1 MRLTTYLLSRLLL
14 SGTIILILTISWL
27 MFTNHERAQQ
37 DVRRIG
43 DTVLRI
49 LEIQSVGPLQGIGL
63 EPRFPDWY
71 PVTQVKLPPG
81 ACVKFLMT
89 DGKVRHSSCRGKGQ
103 SEAQIPAWFAWL
115 YRHAFT
121 VAEVARRDLNVREQ
135 KYVIEVIPDAEIE
148 IADVW
153 GRTKLTFSVAL
164 LVISVLG
171 ATAAILIRRAFNP
184 IQQIVDSLERI
195 GRGDFAMRLD
205 GFRFKELNQIA
216 QGCNSLATELGEKKR
231 QRDALFER
239 LQTAQDDE
247 RRAIALE
254 LHDEFGQYLTAINAN
269 AVALQSTVD
278 IATVQA
284 DAKRIQ
290 GSVERL
296 MALVQS
302 LLSRL
307 KPNPA
312 MNHSLVEMV
321 RNLIAEASHLQTDEL
336 TVELEVD
343 GPVNECPEK
352 VTMVGYRIIQEALTN
367 IRKHA
372 DATQVRVKL
381 ALEEAALK
389 ISISDNGSVKTPDE
403 IVPGFGISG
412 MKERAATLGGRLDIR
427 STGERGLTIEACFPV
442 YREEM
447 GDS

>member
-14 SGTIILILTISWL
+14 SGAVILILTISWL

-81 ACVKFLMT
+81 ACVKFLMA
-89 DGKVRHSSCRGKGQ
+89 DGQVRHSSCRGKGH
-103 SEAQIPAWFAWL
+103 SDKQIPAWFEWV
-115 YRHAFT
+115 YRHTFP

-135 KYVIEVIPDAEIE
+135 NYIIEIIPDAEIE

-153 GRTKLTFSVAL
+153 DRTKLTFTVAL
-164 LVISVLG
+164 LVILVLG
-171 ATAAILIRRAFNP
+171 ATAAILIRRAFKP
-184 IQQIVDSLERI
+184 IHQIVDSLERI
-195 GRGDFAMRLD
+195 GRGDFAMHLD
-205 GFRFKELNQIA
+205 VFRFKELNQIA

-269 AVALQSTVD
+269 AVALQSTAD
-278 IATVQA
+278 IEVVQA

-302 LLSRL
+302 LLNRL

-312 MNHSLVEMV
+312 MNQSLVEMV
-321 RNLIAEASHLQTDEL
+321 ENLITEASHLQTDGL
-336 TVELEVD
+336 NVELQVD
-343 GPVNECPEK
+343 GPVDECPDK
-352 VTMVGYRIIQEALTN
+352 VSMVGYRIIQEALTN

-372 DATQVRVKL
+372 DASQVKVKL
-381 ALEEAALK
+381 VLEKSALK
-389 ISISDNGSVKTPDE
+389 ISISDNGSLKSPDE

-412 MKERAATLGGRLDIR
+412 MRERAAAVGGRLEILG
-427 STGERGLTIEACFPV
+427 SGERGLTIEACFPV
-442 YREEM
+442 YREKFT
-447 GDS
+447 DR